1 MCVTFGGDT
10 AVSQHRILS
19 NYLYSLVGAGA
30 SSSRVSMCVSP
41 ESSECETCGGAPSSV
56 CWMTEH
62 GMEARAEQR

>member
-30 SSSRVSMCVSP
+30 GDISRPP
-41 ESSECETCGGAPSSV
+41 EPSEYDTGVTQCDSAPSSSD
-56 CWMTEH
+56 T
-62 GMEARAEQR
+62 

>member
-30 SSSRVSMCVSP
+30 SSRPP
-41 ESSECETCGGAPSSV
+41 EPSEYDTGVTQCDSAPSSSD
-56 CWMTEH
+56 T
-62 GMEARAEQR
+62 